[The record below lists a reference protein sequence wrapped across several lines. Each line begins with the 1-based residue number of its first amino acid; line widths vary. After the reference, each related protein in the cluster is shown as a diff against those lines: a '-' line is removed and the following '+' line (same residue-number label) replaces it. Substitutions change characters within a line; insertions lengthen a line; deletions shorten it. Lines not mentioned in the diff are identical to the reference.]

1 MSADYSKDVK
11 KCIEVMKN
19 QGVILYPTDTI
30 WGLGCDATQAK
41 AVQRIFDIKK
51 RDEAKTLIVLL
62 EDASKL
68 SYYVDE
74 IPPVAYDLIKQV
86 DTPLTIIYPKA
97 RNLAPHCIAPD
108 GHVAIR
114 IVRDKFCLDLISEF
128 GKPIVSTS
136 ANESG
141 TYTPVIFQEI
151 SHDIIDQVDYAVMY
165 RRNVL
170 SALRPSTIIRLTGE
184 WEYEV
189 VRS

>member
-1 MSADYSKDVK
+1 MSDDYSEEIIKCVDVLRK
-11 KCIEVMKN
+11 R
-19 QGVILYPTDTI
+19 GVILYPTDTI
-30 WGLGCDATQAK
+30 WGLGCDATQPQ
-41 AVQRIFDIKK
+41 AVQRVFNIKK

-68 SYYVDE
+68 SYYVDD
-74 IPPVAYDLIKQV
+74 IPPIAYDLIKQV
-86 DTPLTIIYPKA
+86 ETPLTIIYPKA

-114 IVRDKFCLDLISEF
+114 IARDPFCKELIKSL

-136 ANESG
+136 ANVSG
-141 TYTPVIFQEI
+141 DPAPMVFQEI
-151 SHDIIDQVDYAVMY
+151 NSDILTIVDYAVMY

-170 SALRPSTIIRLTGE
+170 SAVKPSTIIRLTGE

>member
-1 MSADYSKDVK
+1 MSAEYSEEVK

-19 QGVILYPTDTI
+19 HGVILYPTDTI
-30 WGLGCDATQAK
+30 WGLGCDATQPK
-41 AVQRIFDIKK
+41 AVQRVFDIKK

-62 EDASKL
+62 EDVSKL
-68 SYYVDE
+68 SYYVDD
-74 IPPVAYDLIKQV
+74 IPPIAYDLIKQV

-114 IVRDKFCLDLISEF
+114 IVRNEFCNDLIREF

-136 ANESG
+136 ANISG
-141 TYTPVIFQEI
+141 EAAPMIFQEI
-151 SHDIIDQVDYAVMY
+151 SPEIVDQVDYAVMY